1 MGTHSAQAEIWNADG
16 QLVATAVAEV
26 KWEGNRWW
34 GVLTVEAAPIDW
46 FGQDLSLR
54 MGGHPSG
61 RLFVEHVPAQT
72 VGGVHLVH
80 FRGSGLPPFWDRRP
94 KAELIEELRN
104 RRPVAGALGPGGEVP
119 VWHDESN
126 QQIRDVL
133 KDRDGM
139 TDAEI
144 DEAIE
149 S

>member
-1 MGTHSAQAEIWNADG
+1 MD
-16 QLVATAVAEV
+16 
-26 KWEGNRWW
+26 
-34 GVLTVEAAPIDW
+34 
-46 FGQDLSLR
+46 
-54 MGGHPSG
+54 GHPTGPIIVKRAPS
-61 RLFVEHVPAQT
+61 QT
-72 VGGVHLVH
+72 VGEFEFVH
-80 FRGSGLPPFWDRRP
+80 FLGSDLPPFWDHRP

-104 RRPVAGALGPGGEVP
+104 RRPVAGALGPRGEVP

-126 QQIRDVL
+126 QQIREVL

>member
-16 QLVATAVAEV
+16 QLVAAVVAEV

-54 MGGHPSG
+54 MAGHPSG

-94 KAELIEELRN
+94 TAELIEELRN
-104 RRPVAGALGPGGEVP
+104 RRPVAGALGPGGGVP

-126 QQIRDVL
+126 QQIREVL

-139 TDAEI
+139 TVAEI

>member
-1 MGTHSAQAEIWNADG
+1 MGTYSAQVEIWNADG
-16 QLVATAVAEV
+16 QLVAAAVAEV

-46 FGQDLSLR
+46 FGQDLSLH

-61 RLFVEHVPAQT
+61 RLFVEHVPYQT
-72 VGGVHLVH
+72 VGGGHLVH
-80 FRGSGLPPFWDRRP
+80 FRGSGLPPFWDHRP

-104 RRPVAGALGPGGEVP
+104 RRPVAGGEVP
-119 VWHDESN
+119 VRHDESN
-126 QQIRDVL
+126 QQIREVL

-139 TDAEI
+139 TVAEI
-144 DEAIE
+144 EEAIE